1 MALTLLLLLL
11 LYLLLLS
18 LCIDSKANW
27 PVLKEVRTYSYC

>member
-1 MALTLLLLLL
+1 MTLLLVLLLL

-27 PVLKEVRTYSYC
+27 PVLKKVRTYSYH